1 MAQKRTILITGC
13 SDGSLGSALALAF
26 HKTGWR
32 VFASARN
39 PSKLKE
45 AESAGIETIQ
55 LDVLSENSIADGVA
69 KVKELTGGSLDAL
82 FNNAGAGY
90 SLPLMD
96 IDIGKAQELFDLN
109 VFSIIRMTRAFLPLL
124 IESNG
129 MVVNHTSAASVPA
142 GALPFQGAYNAS
154 KAAAA
159 SLTEAMRLEL
169 APFGVKVINLITG
182 FVQSTFF
189 DNAPTAILPPTS
201 LYNIAKEAIEKAMGY
216 DATTKKVSDRIQWAN
231 QVAKDVSRSHPP
243 HWVWRGQYTLQ
254 VRLASLFPIGFFDG
268 PKKKLSGLD
277 VLERKIKEQGGAR
290 RSRHHDAILSAE

>member
-26 HKTGWR
+26 HKIGWR

-45 AESAGIETIQ
+45 AEAAGIETIQ
-55 LDVLSENSIADGVA
+55 LDVLSEQSIAEGVA

-82 FNNAGAGY
+82 LNNAGAGY

-96 IDIGKAQELFDLN
+96 IDIAKAQELFDLN
-109 VFSIIRMTRAFLPLL
+109 VFSIIRMTRGFLPLL

-129 MVVNHTSAASVPA
+129 MVVNNTSAVSVPA
-142 GALPFQGAYNAS
+142 GAIPFQGAYNAS

-159 SLTEAMRLEL
+159 NLTEVLRLEL
-169 APFGVKVINLITG
+169 APFGVKVINLMTG
-182 FVQSTFF
+182 SVQSTFF
-189 DNAPTAILPPTS
+189 DNAPTAVLPPNS
-201 LYNIAKEAIEKAMGY
+201 LYNIAKEAIEKSMGY
-216 DATTKKVSDRIQWAN
+216 DATTKSFSDPVQWAT

-243 HWVWRGQYTLQ
+243 HWIWRGQYALQ
-254 VRLASLFPIGFFDG
+254 ARIASLFPIGFFDG
-268 PKKKLSGLD
+268 VKKKLAGLD
-277 VLERKIKEQGGAR
+277 VLERKIQEQGGAGAIK
-290 RSRHHDAILSAE
+290 RS